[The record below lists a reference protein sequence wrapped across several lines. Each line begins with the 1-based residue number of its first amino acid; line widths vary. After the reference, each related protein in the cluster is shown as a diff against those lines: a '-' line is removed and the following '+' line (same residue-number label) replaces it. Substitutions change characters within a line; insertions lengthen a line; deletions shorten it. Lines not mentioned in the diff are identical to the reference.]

1 MRGFTNIMLFLVALL
16 AITGVYAIREESFPE
31 LQKNFAGVFGPS
43 RPPMAR
49 RAAPPLAPPPTRRAR
64 ATARDRVVGPNAAP
78 NNVEVTVVAVPLAP
92 KPSTDSI
99 QIGMDKITLWE
110 NFGQPDVVT
119 LSRDGESLRE
129 TYIYLETSAKATVVR
144 LINGMVASVGN
155 TRTINPPLLVPQNTK
170 VPSPLFLASD
180 SK

>member
-1 MRGFTNIMLFLVALL
+1 MLFLVALL

-31 LQKNFAGVFGPS
+31 LQKSFAGVFGPS

-49 RAAPPLAPPPTRRAR
+49 RAAPSLAPPPIRRAR
-64 ATARDRVVGPNAAP
+64 ATARDRVSAP
-78 NNVEVTVVAVPLAP
+78 NIVEVTVVAVPLAP

-99 QIGMDKITLWE
+99 QIGMDKTTLWE

-144 LINGMVASVGN
+144 LINGTVASVGN